1 MAIVPAK
8 AVGEMS
14 PGYITFVLWP
24 DNIASKDDN
33 GTSTEMADNIA
44 KDLVPED
51 LRTHGTD
58 VWVATEKIKTDSKG
72 YAQRIFPRD
81 SEKYPD
87 EYYDWLKEIETK

>member
-1 MAIVPAK
+1 MTIVPAK

-24 DNIASKDDN
+24 DNIKTKDDN

-51 LRTHGTD
+51 LRAHGTD
-58 VWVATEKIKTDSKG
+58 VWVATEKIESDSKG
-72 YAQRIFPRD
+72 YVQRIFARD
-81 SEKYPD
+81 SKEYPD
-87 EYYDWLKEIETK
+87 EYYEWLNEIKAK